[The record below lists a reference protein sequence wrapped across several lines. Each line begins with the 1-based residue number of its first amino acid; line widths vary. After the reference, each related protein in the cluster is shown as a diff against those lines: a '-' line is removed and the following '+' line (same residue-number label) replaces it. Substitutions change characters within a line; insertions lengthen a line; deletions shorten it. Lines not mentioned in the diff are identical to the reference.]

1 MTMTS
6 EPVFAPARLAL
17 LLQHF
22 AEINDDRESWRVAY
36 PLKEVLLLVT
46 CATIAS
52 CDDFEA
58 IVSWGEHHL
67 AFLRR
72 FSDFHHG
79 VPCARWLRDL
89 MNRIDPALFARC
101 FEAFVASMWPN
112 KHDFIAIDGKTAR
125 RTHDKPKGLKALHT
139 LSAYAT
145 NARPHPGPTLRARK
159 NQ

>member
-79 VPCARWLRDL
+79 VPCAPLAARSDEPDRSGPLR
-89 MNRIDPALFARC
+89 PLF
-101 FEAFVASMWPN
+101 
-112 KHDFIAIDGKTAR
+112 
-125 RTHDKPKGLKALHT
+125 
-139 LSAYAT
+139 
-145 NARPHPGPTLRARK
+145 
-159 NQ
+159 

>member
-1 MTMTS
+1 VVAPDSLEPPMAMTS

-36 PLKEVLLLVT
+36 PLKEVRLLVT

-79 VPCARWLRDL
+79 VPCAPLAARSDEPDRSGPLR
-89 MNRIDPALFARC
+89 PLF
-101 FEAFVASMWPN
+101 
-112 KHDFIAIDGKTAR
+112 
-125 RTHDKPKGLKALHT
+125 
-139 LSAYAT
+139 
-145 NARPHPGPTLRARK
+145 
-159 NQ
+159 

>member
-36 PLKEVLLLVT
+36 PLKEVRLLVT

-58 IVSWGEHHL
+58 IVSWGEHPGLPASIQRLPSRRPVRPL
-67 AFLRR
+67 AARSDEPDRSGPLR
-72 FSDFHHG
+72 
-79 VPCARWLRDL
+79 P
-89 MNRIDPALFARC
+89 LF
-101 FEAFVASMWPN
+101 
-112 KHDFIAIDGKTAR
+112 
-125 RTHDKPKGLKALHT
+125 
-139 LSAYAT
+139 
-145 NARPHPGPTLRARK
+145 
-159 NQ
+159 

>member
-72 FSDFHHG
+72 FSDFHSRAPSSPA
-79 VPCARWLRDL
+79 VLRPSSL
-89 MNRIDPALFARC
+89 RC
-101 FEAFVASMWPN
+101 GPKSMISSPS
-112 KHDFIAIDGKTAR
+112 TVR
-125 RTHDKPKGLKALHT
+125 R
-139 LSAYAT
+139 
-145 NARPHPGPTLRARK
+145 PGAP
-159 NQ
+159 

>member
-58 IVSWGEHHL
+58 IVSWAEHHL
-67 AFLRR
+67 TFLRR

-79 VPCARWLRDL
+79 VPCA
-89 MNRIDPALFARC
+89 LFALL
-101 FEAFVASMWPN
+101 F
-112 KHDFIAIDGKTAR
+112 
-125 RTHDKPKGLKALHT
+125 
-139 LSAYAT
+139 
-145 NARPHPGPTLRARK
+145 
-159 NQ
+159 